1 MNTLNIKLE
10 QFLNTLFSLTWQS
23 LFLIVC
29 ATIGIYFAVIIYT
42 RLFGKRSFS
51 KLSSFDFAMTVAVG
65 SIIATTVLSDSVS
78 LAEGAIGL
86 FMVYLLQLIAAFLRR
101 FNWFKQLIDNQP
113 TLLMDGAVML
123 EDNMKAVRV
132 TEGDIRS
139 KLRESNVTEL
149 SEIKAVIFETT
160 GDIVVIHK
168 AHDRPVDK
176 WIMEDVKR

>member
-1 MNTLNIKLE
+1 MDNLSDILAYYWNS
-10 QFLNTLFSLTWQS
+10 LFDISYKS

-29 ATIGIYFAVIIYT
+29 SCIGIYIAVILYT

-65 SIIATTVLSDSVS
+65 SMIATTVLSDSVS
-78 LAEGAIGL
+78 LADGAIGL
-86 FMVYLLQLIAAFLRR
+86 LMVYLLQLIAAFFRR
-101 FNWFKQLIDNQP
+101 YKWFRQLIDNQP
-113 TLLMDGAVML
+113 TLLMDGKNL
-123 EDNMKAVRV
+123 LRDNMKSVRV

-149 SEIKAVIFETT
+149 SEIKAIVFETT

-168 AHDRPVDK
+168 EHNRPVED